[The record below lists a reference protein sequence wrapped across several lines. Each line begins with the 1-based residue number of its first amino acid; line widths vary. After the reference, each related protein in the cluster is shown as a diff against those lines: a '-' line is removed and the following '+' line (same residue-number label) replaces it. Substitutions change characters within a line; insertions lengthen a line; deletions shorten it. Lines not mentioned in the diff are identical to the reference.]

1 MKILVCL
8 SVVPDTTTKVKFVNN
23 NTTLDKTSIQ
33 WVINPWDELV
43 LTRALDIKE
52 TQGSGVESVTTITVG
67 LNDTE
72 PTIRKA
78 LAIGA
83 DRAIRVNAEPKD
95 SYYTAAQI
103 AEVFKKESF
112 DVILCGIESSDY
124 NGSSIGGMLS
134 ELLEIPS
141 VSSVSFFGLEGGSVK
156 LMRELDGGSE
166 SLTAQLP
173 LVAVCQKGISKEA
186 RIPAMRGI
194 MMARTKPLQ
203 TYEPIDIEPLLEYQ
217 AYELPKAKSVCKK
230 VDPENVK
237 ELVSLLHNEAKV
249 I

>member
-23 NTTLDKTSIQ
+23 NTTLDKTGIQ

-67 LNDTE
+67 LNDNE

-83 DRAIRVNAEPKD
+83 DRAIRINAEPKD
-95 SYYTAAQI
+95 SYFTASQI
-103 AEVFKKESF
+103 AEVVKKESF

-124 NGSSIGGMLS
+124 NGSSVGGMLS
-134 ELLEIPS
+134 ELLDIPS
-141 VSSVSFFGLEGGSVK
+141 VSSASFFGLEGGAVK

-166 SLTAQLP
+166 SLAAQLP
-173 LVAVCQKGISKEA
+173 LVAVCQKGIAIEP

-203 TYEPIDIEPLLEYQ
+203 VYEPIDIEPLVEYQ
-217 AYELPKAKSVCKK
+217 SYELPQPKSVCKK
-230 VDPENVK
+230 IDPENVK
-237 ELVSLLHNEAKV
+237 ELVRLLHNEAKV